1 MLNSSKKPV
10 MRPESEVQVPKY
22 GFLRN
27 SGCKVGIANAIVQLV
42 QNRRYT
48 HGATVKLCNGLL
60 TTVTCKLT
68 NYLQQFDRGK
78 VMAEC
83 LECARVREECAL
95 AFAEYQSCKDEFAL
109 TQKSDNDFTAR
120 RGALERAQGRLREC
134 RAREAHH
141 RDEFHAGNR
150 LPSDDEVAPK
160 IARLRKNIEIGDE
173 DGVQQ
178 AVFDLNPAI
187 NSWKRVPDEV
197 VEGLL
202 TLLRDEKMYPSGLA
216 SHVLNYFEFESHH
229 LTQRQ
234 KSLCIGFLKAHGD
247 QFTHFHSQQVV
258 AELREGDYLK

>member
-120 RGALERAQGRLREC
+120 RGALERG
-134 RAREAHH
+134 
-141 RDEFHAGNR
+141 AG
-150 LPSDDEVAPK
+150 
-160 IARLRKNIEIGDE
+160 
-173 DGVQQ
+173 
-178 AVFDLNPAI
+178 
-187 NSWKRVPDEV
+187 
-197 VEGLL
+197 
-202 TLLRDEKMYPSGLA
+202 
-216 SHVLNYFEFESHH
+216 
-229 LTQRQ
+229 
-234 KSLCIGFLKAHGD
+234 
-247 QFTHFHSQQVV
+247 
-258 AELREGDYLK
+258 